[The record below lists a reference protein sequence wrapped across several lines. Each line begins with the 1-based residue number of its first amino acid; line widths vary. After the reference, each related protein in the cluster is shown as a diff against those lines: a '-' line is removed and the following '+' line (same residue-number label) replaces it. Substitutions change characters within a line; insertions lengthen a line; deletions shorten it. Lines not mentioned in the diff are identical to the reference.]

1 MKIKKTIILL
11 ISIIVP
17 LVITVLIALYSYGI
31 LGGWTGNQEKFI
43 NKLFYETDSTDTSID
58 NYLKF
63 NSDKYF
69 NNSVNMKVFKDYEAE
84 NLEYIEAENGKYK
97 FNNFTF
103 SSYVLISEHE
113 EYPSYNYSFW
123 FYDLNNQVINPDN
136 IVLIFVSEESV
147 GSTTNLKKAIS
158 QFKDEYVGGT
168 EVSTY
173 AAKTSSP
180 NANVLFSGASL
191 KDHNGVGTTNSEG
204 ELQTPYI
211 HWLKPGYEYIIQ
223 DSEGADITST
233 SDFKEL
239 DFCSF
244 AIFELKYDADGD
256 QSDAEVLTTGQIEN
270 IHNKSEEFIANN
282 NCSEGYGLDPTPA
295 LNKAGY
301 FSYVFPT
308 IIWQSAVS
316 LAVCGILSFLFYST
330 WAYEEKT
337 PNNKKTRS

>member
-31 LGGWTGNQEKFI
+31 LGGWTGNQEKFV
-43 NKLFYETDSTDTSID
+43 NELFYETDSTEETIE

-63 NSDKYF
+63 NSDKYL
-69 NNSVNMKVFKDYEAE
+69 NNSVNMKIFKDYEAE
-84 NLEYIEAENGKYK
+84 TLEYFEPVNGEYK
-97 FNNFTF
+97 FTNFTLA
-103 SSYVLISEHE
+103 SHVLISEHK

-123 FYDLNNQVINPDN
+123 FYDLNNEVINPDN
-136 IVLIFVSEESV
+136 IVLIFVSEDKI
-147 GSTTNLKKAIS
+147 GDTKNLKTAIS
-158 QFKDEYVGGT
+158 QFTDEYIGSA

-191 KDHNGVGTTNSEG
+191 KDFNGVGAKNSQG
-204 ELQTPYI
+204 EIQTPYI
-211 HWLKPGYEYIIQ
+211 HWLKPGYEYVIR
-223 DSEGADITST
+223 DSEGAAITTT

-244 AIFELKYDADGD
+244 AILELKYDEDGD
-256 QSDAEVLTTGQIEN
+256 QSDAVVLTTGQVDN
-270 IHNKSEEFIANN
+270 IQPTAADFVANN
-282 NCSEGYGLDPTPA
+282 NCLEGYGLDTTPA

-301 FSYVFPT
+301 FSFVFPT

-316 LAVCGILSFLFYST
+316 LAVCGILSFLFYNTWMYEDKST
-330 WAYEEKT
+330 
-337 PNNKKTRS
+337 NNKKTRS